1 MLENRKLTLKITK
14 SVMKSF
20 TVRTVCTYM
29 CLMFILPPTPKLL
42 KSVTKSFHS
51 EHSLHGHVAGVHTA
65 AHPQTCEKCNKECYS
80 KDSLHR
86 CETIVHDQLLV
97 SGEPVY
103 EIRKFNYEVAYI
115 PRLLKSVDEEFH
127 SMHGHVANV
136 PTANHPN
143 TCEKCEKKVFQ

>member
-1 MLENRKLTLKITK
+1 MEFDKKKLHLHSPVKGML
-14 SVMKSF
+14 
-20 TVRTVCTYM
+20 
-29 CLMFILPPTPKLL
+29 ILPIT
-42 KSVTKSFHS
+42 V
-51 EHSLHGHVAGVHTA
+51 EDSLPGHVAGVRTA
-65 AHPQTCEKCNKECYS
+65 IHPQTCEKCDKECYS

>member
-1 MLENRKLTLKITK
+1 MFYSENSLHLHVVDVHAAAHPHTFEKCDKE
-14 SVMKSF
+14 F
-20 TVRTVCTYM
+20 YG
-29 CLMFILPPTPKLL
+29 
-42 KSVTKSFHS
+42 
-51 EHSLHGHVAGVHTA
+51 EDSLHGHIVDVHTA
-65 AHPQTCEKCNKECYS
+65 AHPQTCEKCDKECYS